1 MGQPRNLGKK
11 QKNFKVIGILYR
23 LKNIFPMEPL
33 KTLYTSLIV
42 SYLYYGLLLWGGGG
56 AVKLIK

>member
-11 QKNFKVIGILYR
+11 KTKNLKVIGILYR
-23 LKNIFPMEPL
+23 LKNIFPTEPL

-42 SYLYYGLLLWGGGG
+42 PYLYYGLLMRGGGSP
-56 AVKLIK
+56 